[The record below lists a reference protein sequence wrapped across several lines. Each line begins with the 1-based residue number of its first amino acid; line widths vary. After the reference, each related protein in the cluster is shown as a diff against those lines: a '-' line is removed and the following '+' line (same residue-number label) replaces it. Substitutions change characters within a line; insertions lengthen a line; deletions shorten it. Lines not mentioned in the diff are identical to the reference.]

1 MSDPVS
7 VTRNGHRTYF
17 KWHRGRRRAA
27 DPVFTGRRILEGMAL
42 GASVEV
48 DLVIHGGNDVFT
60 SAPQARRFSES
71 LRAVSTQPVVHAE
84 LPYAQHAFD
93 VVGSVRTRHTV
104 RAIERFLD
112 VCYCTTKA

>member
-7 VTRNGHRTYF
+7 VTRNGHRTFF

-48 DLVIHGGNDVFT
+48 DLVIHGGNGFAVLHDHEQISRETTGTGPARLQSAEQMRALNLRGNDHEHICDFVFMIY
-60 SAPQARRFSES
+60 
-71 LRAVSTQPVVHAE
+71 V
-84 LPYAQHAFD
+84 
-93 VVGSVRTRHTV
+93 
-104 RAIERFLD
+104 I
-112 VCYCTTKA
+112 